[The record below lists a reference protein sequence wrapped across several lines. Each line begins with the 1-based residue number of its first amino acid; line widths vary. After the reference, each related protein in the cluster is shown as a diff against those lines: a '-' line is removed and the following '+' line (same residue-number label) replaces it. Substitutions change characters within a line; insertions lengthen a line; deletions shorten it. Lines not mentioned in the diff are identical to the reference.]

1 MVVADV
7 SALEQGYEEYE
18 QETQEW
24 FASAVDSMAV
34 VTRKCVGEGGGFDL
48 GLISGMTMTSHVS
61 WL

>member
-1 MVVADV
+1 
-7 SALEQGYEEYE
+7 LEQGYEEYE

-48 GLISGMTMTSHVS
+48 GLIFGMTMTSHVS